1 MIQVFCGYDER
12 EAIGFSVFTHSVLA
26 RASKPVA
33 LIPLS
38 SMGLPCGSNTFT
50 LSRFLVPHLMGYK
63 GHAIF
68 ADACDMLCLGDMA
81 ELDALFDPQF
91 AVQVVKHDYKTRNP
105 RKYIGTS
112 MECDN
117 RDYERKNWASLMIV
131 NAEHQAWAN
140 MTPREIE
147 ATPTLSLLQLAH
159 TWGAIGE
166 LPNEWNR
173 LVDEGQPVQGAKIA
187 HFTAGIPCI
196 DAYANT
202 PGADLWMREL
212 DQLAGPSTNG

>member
-1 MIQVFCGYDER
+1 MINLFCGFDER
-12 EAIGFSVFTHSVLA
+12 EAIGFSVFAHSVIA
-26 RASKPVA
+26 RASRPVA
-33 LIPLS
+33 IIPLS

-68 ADACDMLCLGDMA
+68 TDACDMLCLGDIA
-81 ELDALFDPQF
+81 ELDSLFDPEY
-91 AVQVVKHDYKTRNP
+91 AVQVVKHDYQTRHP
-105 RKYIGTS
+105 RKYVGTP

-131 NAEHQAWAN
+131 NAGHSAWKN
-140 MTPREIE
+140 MTPAEIE
-147 ATPTLSLLQLAH
+147 ETPTLSLLQLRH
-159 TWGAIGE
+159 TWGAIGG
-166 LPNEWNR
+166 LPDEWNR

-196 DAYANT
+196 DAYSET

-212 DQLAGPSTNG
+212 DQIVSPAIHG